1 MGAGLRAKWGVFF
14 GAVKT
19 GVGFG
24 GFLGDIIVDGDLFV
38 GGDCACWCIAF
49 GLYGW
54 KGGGRFR
61 MWATGIANPKE
72 Q

>member
-24 GFLGDIIVDGDLFV
+24 GFLGDIIVDGDALISEGMV
-38 GGDCACWCIAF
+38 GR
-49 GLYGW
+49 
-54 KGGGRFR
+54 KGVVDVG
-61 MWATGIANPKE
+61 
-72 Q
+72 